1 MRKHILFALMALLA
15 GFQLMNAV
23 PARPGRFTVTQPD
36 GTRIT
41 LQQHGDEW
49 GHWLTNASGQMVRA
63 DEDGFYRVVPAVEA
77 AAIRQKAVENRTLR
91 RQARAQA
98 QARAHRAP
106 RANAAPIA
114 IGQKHFL
121 VILVEFTNKSFAA
134 GEGTNAAFTALLNE
148 PGYSVN
154 GGTGSARDY
163 YYDNSHGVFEPIF
176 DVYGPVKMDT
186 TYAYYGQNDWQGND
200 RRPEEAVIQGCQK
213 LDDQIDFTRYDNDG
227 DGTVDLVFMYYAGQG
242 EADGGPATTIW
253 PHQYEISSAGKHRE
267 LDGKV
272 IDSYACTNEVNGWDG
287 KMCGIGTACHEFG
300 HAMGLPDFYDTDYS
314 TNGHAAGLFFFSTM
328 DSGAYN
334 NNGRTPPYF
343 NIEERVLLG
352 WLDWDEVVREF
363 PKSGIYTIPSVDE
376 NVAYMTPTDKDGEY
390 FMYECR
396 GSNGWDAGLAAH
408 GMVVYHVDK
417 SDRTIKLAYGSS
429 TAADLWANWEENN
442 SINENGSHPCFYVVP
457 AADPS
462 NLLYGHELYMG
473 NYYFNDEYSP
483 DLPFPGSK
491 HVTDYTPVSWNGVEG
506 LTTFSNI
513 AYAND
518 VVTLRANV
526 PSEDLDFVT
535 IADAG
540 SYHAGDRFTFELVR
554 PEEVEAPASV
564 VWYYDD
570 EPAGADSV
578 TLTAGTHVVDARLT
592 FADGSQQVLTLEIE
606 VL

>member
-98 QARAHRAP
+98 QARARRAP

-242 EADGGPATTIW
+242 EADGGSATTIW
-253 PHQYEISSAGKHRE
+253 PHQWEISSTGKHLE

-300 HAMGLPDFYDTDYS
+300 HAMGLPDFYDTDYDD
-314 TNGHAAGLFFFSTM
+314 NGQAGGLFTFSTM
-328 DSGAYN
+328 DGGAYN

-343 NIEERVLLG
+343 NIEERILLG
-352 WLDWDEVVREF
+352 WLDRNEVILPF
-363 PKSGIYTIPSVDE
+363 AKSGTYTIPSVHEDI
-376 NVAYMTPTDKDGEY
+376 AYMTPTDKEGEY
-390 FMYECR
+390 FVYECR
-396 GSNGWDAGLAAH
+396 GSNGWDASLPGH
-408 GMVVYHVDK
+408 GMLVYHVDK
-417 SDRTIKLAYGSS
+417 SDRNVFNWA
-429 TAADLWANWEENN
+429 TAQALWDEWNDSN
-442 SINENGSHPCFYVVP
+442 SINANGNHPCFYIIP
-457 AADPS
+457 APDQD
-462 NLLYGHELYMG
+462 NLKYGYTSG
-473 NYYFNDEYSP
+473 FYSSFDEETYGP
-483 DLPFPGSK
+483 KIPFPGK
-491 HVTDYTPVSWNGVEG
+491 DRVTSYTPKSWNGVEG

>member
-63 DEDGFYRVVPAVEA
+63 DEDGFYRVVPAGEA
-77 AAIRQKAVENRTLR
+77 AAIRQKIVENRALR

-98 QARAHRAP
+98 RARRAP

-154 GGTGSARDY
+154 GGTGSARDFY
-163 YYDNSHGVFEPIF
+163 YENSHGLFEPVF
-176 DVYGPVKMDT
+176 DVFGPVKMDT
-186 TYAYYGQNDWQGND
+186 TYAYYGQNDWEGND
-200 RRPEEAVIQGCQK
+200 MRPEEAIIEGCRK

-227 DGTVDLVFMYYAGQG
+227 DGTVDLVFMYYAGKG
-242 EADGGPATTIW
+242 EADGGAANTIW
-253 PHQYEISSAGKHRE
+253 PHQYELSSAGKHLE

-272 IDSYACTNEVNGWDG
+272 IDSYACTNEIDGWSAYAG

-300 HAMGLPDFYDTDYS
+300 HAMGLPDFYDTDGMVNGSAGGLYS
-314 TNGHAAGLFFFSTM
+314 FSTM
-328 DSGAYN
+328 DNGPYN

-343 NIEERVLLG
+343 NIEERVMLG

-363 PKSGIYTIPSVDE
+363 PKSGTYTIPSVDE

-390 FMYECR
+390 FIYECR
-396 GSNGWDAGLAAH
+396 GSNGWDAYLPAQ
-408 GMVVYHVDK
+408 GMLVYHVDK
-417 SDRTIKLAYGSS
+417 SDRKVFDWA
-429 TAADLWANWEENN
+429 TARELWDNWRDSNK
-442 SINENGSHPCFYVVP
+442 INAKGSHPCFYVVP
-457 AADPS
+457 ADS
-462 NLLYGHELYMG
+462 QSSL
-473 NYYFNDEYSP
+473 NYYDNENKM
-483 DLPFPGSK
+483 PFPGAGN
-491 HVTDYTPVSWNGVEG
+491 VTSYIPKSWNGVEG

-513 AYAND
+513 AYANN
-518 VVTLRANV
+518 VVTLRAKV

>member
-1 MRKHILFALMALLA
+1 MRKHILFALIALLA

-36 GTRIT
+36 GTHIT

-63 DEDGFYRVVPAVEA
+63 DEDGFYRVVPADEA
-77 AAIRQKAVENRTLR
+77 TAIRQRIVENRALR

-98 QARAHRAP
+98 RARARRAP

-200 RRPEEAVIQGCQK
+200 KRPEEAIIAGCQK

-227 DGTVDLVFMYYAGQG
+227 DGTVDLVFMYYAGLG
-242 EADGGPATTIW
+242 EADGGAASTIW
-253 PHQYEISSAGKHRE
+253 PHQYELSSAGKHLE

-272 IDSYACTNEVNGWDG
+272 IDSYACTNEIDGVGTYSG
-287 KMCGIGTACHEFG
+287 KMCGIGAACHEFG
-300 HAMGLPDFYDTDYS
+300 HAMGLPDFYDTDGDDNGEAGGLYS
-314 TNGHAAGLFFFSTM
+314 FSTM
-328 DSGAYN
+328 DSGSYN
-334 NNGRTPPYF
+334 NDGRTPPYF

-363 PKSGIYTIPSVDE
+363 PKSGTYTIPSVDE

-390 FMYECR
+390 FIYECR
-396 GSNGWDAGLAAH
+396 GSNGWDAYLPGQ
-408 GMVVYHVDK
+408 GMLVYHVDK
-417 SDRTIKLAYGSS
+417 SDRKVFDWA
-429 TAADLWANWEENN
+429 TARSLWDNWRESN
-442 SINENGSHPCFYVVP
+442 SINAKGSHPCFYVIP
-457 AADPS
+457 AAS
-462 NLLYGHELYMG
+462 QSSL
-473 NYYFNDEYSP
+473 NYSYYYENKM
-483 DLPFPGSK
+483 PFPGEEK
-491 HVTDYTPVSWNGVEG
+491 VTSYVPKSWNGVESPI
-506 LTTFSNI
+506 TFSNI
-513 AYAND
+513 SYAND
-518 VVTLRANV
+518 MVTLRATV